1 MNSFL
6 LICAMSVAAGKIWSE
21 GDSVYFR
28 YEDRLGKI
36 NFPIYEGVV
45 TPPMGPM
52 LDYAAKDLA
61 VFDGVV
67 LARWDKKNCKWDKA
81 RPQLIECSG
90 RGEILAPANVA
101 PGLSTNGISTT
112 IERNER
118 LSLEWE
124 RVKFN
129 WGVDSQKEYY
139 VHHFVT
145 FPFNRMNCS
154 GKAD

>member
-6 LICAMSVAAGKIWSE
+6 LVCAMSVAAGKIWSE
-21 GDSVYFR
+21 GDKVYFR

-52 LDYAAKDLA
+52 LDYAAKDLE
-61 VFDGVV
+61 VFDGLV
-67 LARWDKKNCKWDKA
+67 LVAWDKKDCRWDVA
-81 RPQLIECSG
+81 RPGLIECSG
-90 RGEILAPANVA
+90 RGEFLAPREVQ
-101 PGLSTNGISTT
+101 GLTTNGISTT
-112 IERNER
+112 IERSER
-118 LSLEWE
+118 LSLQWE

-129 WGVDSQKEYY
+129 WGVDSQKQYY

-145 FPFNRMNCS
+145 FPFNRAQCTA
-154 GKAD
+154 KAD